1 MGMVSIYRAYGK
13 GATWDQT
20 WSEACST
27 GNSLGEDLAGEGA
40 WGEDLTGLYD
50 QQTKVLDLEF
60 KVM

>member
-13 GATWDQT
+13 GATWDQIFVK
-20 WSEACST
+20 SDST
-27 GNSLGEDLAGEGA
+27 EVSGENLAGEMA
-40 WGEDLTGLYD
+40 SGEDLTGLYD